1 MNSKRFLG
9 LTVCAAL
16 PVLLLAS
23 GCRHRETQAPPPG
36 YSYPPAAPPNDD
48 ARTLVTRDLGAVA
61 DDQCSLA
68 ALLPQVGPRC
78 KAVTG
83 SQATGSEAATSFKAF
98 DGDACSAWDS
108 GATTPRF
115 VAVDFG
121 ALRTVTG
128 VLVVAQTT
136 PPVATAKHTIEA
148 SDDGTKWTVAY
159 IIEGQMGT
167 QRAYSIPF
175 QSPVTARYL
184 RVTSDVGGGATF
196 SWREITALDCS

>member
-1 MNSKRFLG
+1 VNITKRTLG
-9 LTVCAAL
+9 LVVCVAL
-16 PVLLLAS
+16 PVIAA

-36 YSYPPAAPPNDD
+36 YSYPPSAPPPEEP
-48 ARTLVTRDLGAVA
+48 RTLVTRDLGPVA
-61 DDQCSLA
+61 DEQCTLEPLFA
-68 ALLPQVGPRC
+68 QVGPHC

-83 SQATGSEAATSFKAF
+83 SQATGSEATTSFKAF
-98 DGDACSAWDS
+98 DGDACSAWES
-108 GATTPRF
+108 GTATPRF

-121 ALRTVTG
+121 SLRTITG

-136 PPVATAKHTIEA
+136 PPVATAKHTIES

-184 RVTSDVGGGATF
+184 RVTSEIASGTTF
-196 SWREITALDCS
+196 SWKEITALDCT